1 MGKTTGAW
9 VVVAVLAMGP
19 MHTSASMPSPP
30 GAAIEDDLAVV
41 KRAVAASTQAAP
53 PTPRPKA
60 AERATPTAEP
70 RKKGDKPQWL
80 RVRIVEKGSK
90 KGKVSVNLPL
100 SLVRALGDDMP
111 LDLPCSGR
119 DREDGEPRHKACT
132 IKIGDILQALDTGQD
147 LVEVDDDE
155 STIRVWVE

>member
-1 MGKTTGAW
+1 MGKTRWAW
-9 VVVAVLAMGP
+9 GIVAVLAIGP
-19 MHTSASMPSPP
+19 MQASASMPSPP
-30 GAAIEDDLAVV
+30 GVEDDLAVV
-41 KRAVAASTQAAP
+41 KRAVASTQAVE

-60 AERATPTAEP
+60 AEGAAPSAEP

-90 KGKVSVNLPL
+90 KGKVAVNLPL
-100 SLVRALGDDMP
+100 GLVRALGDDMP

-119 DREDGEPRHKACT
+119 DRADGERRHKDCT

>member
-1 MGKTTGAW
+1 MGRTTWAW
-9 VVVAVLAMGP
+9 QVVAVLAMGP
-19 MHTSASMPSPP
+19 IQASASMPSAP
-30 GAAIEDDLAVV
+30 GAGIEDDLAVV
-41 KRAVAASTQAAP
+41 KRAVAASTQAVQ

-60 AERATPTAEP
+60 AEGAGSTAEP
-70 RKKGDKPQWL
+70 RKKGEKPQWL

-111 LDLPCSGR
+111 LDLPCSAR
-119 DREDGEPRHKACT
+119 DREDGEPRHKGCSL
-132 IKIGDILQALDTGQD
+132 KIGDILQALDTGQD

-155 STIRVWVE
+155 ATIRVWVE

>member
-1 MGKTTGAW
+1 MGRTTWAW
-9 VVVAVLAMGP
+9 QVVAVLAMGP
-19 MHTSASMPSPP
+19 MQASASMPFPP
-30 GAAIEDDLAVV
+30 GAGIEDDLAVV
-41 KRAVAASTQAAP
+41 KRAVASTQTVE

-60 AERATPTAEP
+60 SERLAPTAEP

-119 DREDGEPRHKACT
+119 DRDDGERRHKDCT

>member
-1 MGKTTGAW
+1 MGKPAGTW
-9 VVVAVLAMGP
+9 VVVAVLAMGS
-19 MHTSASMPSPP
+19 MQASASMPSPP
-30 GAAIEDDLAVV
+30 GIAIEDDLAVV
-41 KRAVAASTQAAP
+41 KRAVASTQTVE

-60 AERATPTAEP
+60 SEGVVSTAEP

-119 DREDGEPRHKACT
+119 DRDDGERRHKDCT